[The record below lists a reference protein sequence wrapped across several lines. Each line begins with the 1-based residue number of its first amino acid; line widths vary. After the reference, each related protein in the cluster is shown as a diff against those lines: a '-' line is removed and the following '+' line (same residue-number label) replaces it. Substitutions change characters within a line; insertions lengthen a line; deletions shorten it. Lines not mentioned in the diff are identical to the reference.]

1 MEVGGWG
8 GWKDLEGEETVNRI
22 YCMKNSFSIKMNE
35 KKKNLQPLEPPRR
48 SHGRVMQ
55 SPGSQMWRE
64 HRGLLRDQARLFQER
79 GREESAQQGATCAK
93 AGWQED
99 LWIVTSPVDHSK
111 DDCHSPLHLKTPWK
125 PSALEFPAAPL
136 SV

>member
-1 MEVGGWG
+1 
-8 GWKDLEGEETVNRI
+8 
-22 YCMKNSFSIKMNE
+22 MKK
-35 KKKNLQPLEPPRR
+35 KKKNLQPLEAPRR

-64 HRGLLRDQARLFQER
+64 YRGLLRDQARLFQER

-111 DDCHSPLHLKTPWK
+111 DDCHSPLHLETPWK
-125 PSALEFPAAPL
+125 PSALELPAAPL